1 MEKKRILIADDE
13 KAMRVMLAEALKID
27 DHEIDIVKNGNEA
40 ISLFNRKT
48 YDLVITD
55 YMMPGMDGLELIR
68 RIKSRQPATPILI
81 ITASS
86 HTQDLLASGA
96 AACIKKPF
104 ELMDMRNMVRSM
116 LSNK

>member
-13 KAMRVMLAEALKID
+13 KAMRIMLAEALKFD
-27 DHEIDIVKNGNEA
+27 DHEIDIVKNGIEA

-55 YMMPGMDGLELIR
+55 YIMPGMDGLELTR
-68 RIKSRQPATPILI
+68 RIKSKQPATPILI

-86 HTQDLLASGA
+86 PTLDLLASGA